1 MATATITASTAAAAL
16 NATTSIV
23 SSSYSSGSTT
33 STTAAYP
40 EYGDAPYVPVYTPSP
55 SYVYFYSGYAFY
67 IVLLFLFVIL
77 MPFAIIMSSM
87 QRKRQENA
95 RRLALQRE
103 RARREMEI
111 SVANNSTTLDN
122 NSVCIQADNDMTILP
137 KGMDLPPSYDDLNI
151 SHSAKQQPG
160 NMGAS
165 TLTIATDLGCSNSNL
180 AAALNEPPPDYQGTV
195 DIAAASA
202 AGAPTAT
209 ISTTMVVSVTPR
221 I

>member
-1 MATATITASTAAAAL
+1 
-16 NATTSIV
+16 
-23 SSSYSSGSTT
+23 
-33 STTAAYP
+33 
-40 EYGDAPYVPVYTPSP
+40 
-55 SYVYFYSGYAFY
+55 
-67 IVLLFLFVIL
+67 
-77 MPFAIIMSSM
+77 
-87 QRKRQENA
+87 
-95 RRLALQRE
+95 
-103 RARREMEI
+103 MEI
-111 SVANNSTTLDN
+111 SVANNSTSLDN

-151 SHSAKQQPG
+151 SHNGKQQPG

-195 DIAAASA
+195 DMAA

-209 ISTTMVVSVTPR
+209 ISTISTTTVVSVTPR

>member
-1 MATATITASTAAAAL
+1 MGVAAEDLLITLAVICFCLFIIRIILIAYRFYLLKRLKEATQI
-16 NATTSIV
+16 
-23 SSSYSSGSTT
+23 
-33 STTAAYP
+33 
-40 EYGDAPYVPVYTPSP
+40 E
-55 SYVYFYSGYAFY
+55 
-67 IVLLFLFVIL
+67 
-77 MPFAIIMSSM
+77 
-87 QRKRQENA
+87 Q
-95 RRLALQRE
+95 
-103 RARREMEI
+103 ARREMEI